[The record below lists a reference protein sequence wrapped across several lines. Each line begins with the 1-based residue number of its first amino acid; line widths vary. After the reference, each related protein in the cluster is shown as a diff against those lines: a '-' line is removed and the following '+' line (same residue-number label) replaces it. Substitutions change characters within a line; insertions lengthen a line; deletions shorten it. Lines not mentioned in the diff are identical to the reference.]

1 MNKVYQN
8 YAKNIFS
15 QNGEDG
21 ILVELLDDLNIDN
34 GYLVDI
40 GAWNGIY
47 LNNIYNIWRR
57 NFNYTALLVERD
69 ELKFKLLKRIK
80 KKNRNIIVSNKKV
93 QINSNSNNINE
104 IIKKNIPSISHDN
117 FTLIVIDVDSF
128 DYQIFQ
134 ELELSPKIVV
144 IEHTMNE
151 DVYFEKID
159 ERHGSS
165 FYSIYKLAISKGYEL
180 ICDTHNSIYI
190 RKDLYP
196 NLVDINPNI
205 SNLACSPEELMRL
218 QKLNTGGKVENNLFF
233 KSAIYKKNIE
243 SELFKNFTLIDK
255 LKRLVGKF
263 VLKKEYSYV

>member
-1 MNKVYQN
+1 
-8 YAKNIFS
+8 
-15 QNGEDG
+15 
-21 ILVELLDDLNIDN
+21 
-34 GYLVDI
+34 
-40 GAWNGIY
+40 
-47 LNNIYNIWRR
+47 
-57 NFNYTALLVERD
+57 
-69 ELKFKLLKRIK
+69 
-80 KKNRNIIVSNKKV
+80 
-93 QINSNSNNINE
+93 
-104 IIKKNIPSISHDN
+104 
-117 FTLIVIDVDSF
+117 
-128 DYQIFQ
+128 
-134 ELELSPKIVV
+134 
-144 IEHTMNE
+144 MNE

-218 QKLNTGGKVENNLFF
+218 QKLNTGGEVENNLFF

-255 LKRLVGKF
+255 LKRFVGKF